1 MAEHYNTKL
10 INWLKKNKSRVI
22 AGDIS
27 EAEAVEASGIP
38 QNKIGPALWAAEPLA
53 VPEVKMKANKS
64 EIVKARKNG
73 VRGERIACRTGRS
86 VAELKEIAGDDWNVR
101 GGRGRPS
108 GNGSGSGKAASGRR
122 QKSEQ
127 KATSGR
133 RNQKGNQSGPK
144 RGRART
150 RAERMAKAGNP
161 K

>member
-27 EAEAVEASGIP
+27 EAEAVEASGIDP
-38 QNKIGPALWAAEPLA
+38 GKIGPALWAAEPIA
-53 VPEVKMKANKS
+53 VPEVKIKANKS

-73 VRGERIACRTGRS
+73 VRGERIAQRTGKS

-108 GNGSGSGKAASGRR
+108 GNGTGKAASGRR
-122 QKSEQ
+122 QKSEK

-133 RNQKGNQSGPK
+133 RNQKGTQSGPK